1 MSTTNPQN
9 DQVRFRTLIKDIAF
23 LSANL
28 PNKVLLGHDRD
39 KIPQVMAVK
48 GDSPWHTFNRR
59 MDALFQEDHL
69 CRDGA
74 GRLRY
79 VRRGPLGMDM
89 VVRYLQELSPTDL
102 LEIPPDLANIKL
114 MRIWEELNVL
124 V

>member
-1 MSTTNPQN
+1 MSTPNPEK

-39 KIPQVMAVK
+39 KIPQVMAVE

-59 MDALFQEDHL
+59 MDALFQEDNL
-69 CRDGA
+69 CRDDA
-74 GRLRY
+74 GILRY
-79 VRRGPLGMDM
+79 VRWGPLGMDM
-89 VVRYLQELSPTDL
+89 VVCYLQELSPADL
-102 LEIPPDLANIKL
+102 VEIPPDLANIKL